1 MSLPDRLAHIVR
13 LFESAPREL
22 RLQALF
28 DYSKRVPPLPDHIDA
43 SEMEPVPEC
52 QTPFSLW
59 TELDDEGRVQLYF
72 AVPEEAPT
80 VRGYAGI
87 LHEGLSGET
96 PDAIL
101 AVPSDFYD
109 ELGLAEVVSPLRL
122 RGMGAILT
130 RLRHQ
135 VAQLAA

>member
-1 MSLPDRLAHIVR
+1 MSMPNRLSRIVE
-13 LFESAPREL
+13 LFAGAPPEL

-28 DYSKRVPPLPDHIDA
+28 DYSKRVPPVPDGLDT
-43 SEMEPVPEC
+43 SEMEAVPEC
-52 QTPFSLW
+52 QTPFALW
-59 TELDDEGRVQLYF
+59 TRLDDEGLVRLVF

-87 LHEGLSGET
+87 LYEGLDGET
-96 PDAIL
+96 PNAIL
-101 AVPSDFYD
+101 EVPPDFYTQ
-109 ELGLAEVVSPLRL
+109 LGLRDVVSPLRL
-122 RGMGAILT
+122 RGMGAIVT